1 MEQRRTSRARME
13 ICAAPRGLLAT
24 VVLEASFQ
32 ARARARARSQKPET
46 QTQTQPEK
54 AESEILVPTD
64 NQQRW
69 RKRAVDKARGEG
81 TRRSLKYGMVIDVC
95 N

>member
-1 MEQRRTSRARME
+1 MEQQRRISRARVE

-24 VVLEASFQ
+24 VVLETSFQ
-32 ARARARARSQKPET
+32 ARARARSQKPRPE
-46 QTQTQPEK
+46 TQTQPEK
-54 AESEILVPTD
+54 AESEILVLTD
-64 NQQRW
+64 DQQRW

-81 TRRSLKYGMVIDVC
+81 TRRSLKYGMVSDVC